1 MPPNEYKRFME
12 YVNEI
17 NEGAKEKSEV
27 FTFDES
33 IEDKGIRSAIHQT
46 FKSTEVF
53 ETDTLME
60 DGARRIRVFLKHS
73 LSANKRKKL
82 NIINRKPQ
90 EERDMPQYLQIV
102 IQKMNV
108 DTMQAIHY
116 IAKKVKKYGK
126 HF

>member
-1 MPPNEYKRFME
+1 MPAAEYKRFME
-12 YVNEI
+12 YVNDI

-33 IEDKGIRSAIHQT
+33 IEDKGIRSTIHQT
-46 FKSTEVF
+46 FKSTEIF

-60 DGARRIRVFLKHS
+60 DGGRRIRVFLKNG

-102 IQKMNV
+102 ILKTNV

>member
-1 MPPNEYKRFME
+1 ME
-12 YVNEI
+12 E
-17 NEGAKEKSEV
+17 
-27 FTFDES
+27 
-33 IEDKGIRSAIHQT
+33 
-46 FKSTEVF
+46 
-53 ETDTLME
+53 
-60 DGARRIRVFLKHS
+60 GARRIRVFLKNE

-102 IQKMNV
+102 IQKTNV

-126 HF
+126 HFQIAGNKDKRGITTQRATIIRGDPESLIRFQRARDWDNKIRVGTFERVY